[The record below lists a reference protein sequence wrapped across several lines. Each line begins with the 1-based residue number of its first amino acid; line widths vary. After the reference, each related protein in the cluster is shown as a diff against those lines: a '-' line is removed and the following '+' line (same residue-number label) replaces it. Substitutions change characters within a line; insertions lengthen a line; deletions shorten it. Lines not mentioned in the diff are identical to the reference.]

1 MSIKQNGGVFGR
13 NPTFNDVTIDGVLT
27 FNGDIDVNSD
37 LKVNG
42 DLDVTGEGRF
52 DGNVGI
58 NTDSPSS
65 PSGKCLTVYDASL
78 PRINL
83 KNSTS
88 GDGAY
93 DGVEFYL
100 NGLNAYINNRE
111 AGSIVFGTSN
121 ATKMTLGATGN
132 LAFPSGQGI
141 DFSATSGTGTS
152 ELLDDYEEGTWTPT
166 ILFGGANAG
175 MTFAT
180 QTGSYTKIGNLVSAS
195 CYISLSANGS
205 STGAATIGGLPFAA
219 GSTALTF
226 TAGSLYLDKVSFA
239 NFPQTW
245 ISYANQVMNLAEVT
259 DAGVRTLIT
268 NANFVA
274 TSEIMMNVTYRV

>member
-152 ELLDDYEEGTWTPT
+152 ELLSDYEEGTWTPS
-166 ILFGGANAG
+166 LVAG
-175 MTFAT
+175 VGTLGSTSTAGT
-180 QTGSYTKIGNLVSAS
+180 YTKVGRVVTLSAYLKITDNGTGSTYLRVDN
-195 CYISLSANGS
+195 
-205 STGAATIGGLPFAA
+205 LPFPVAA
-219 GSTALTF
+219 YGGSTYAYEHAVSGSATSIHVVNGTSNFQMWKYNNTYPGATNATWNVSVSYF
-226 TAGSLYLDKVSFA
+226 TA
-239 NFPQTW
+239 
-245 ISYANQVMNLAEVT
+245 
-259 DAGVRTLIT
+259 
-268 NANFVA
+268 
-274 TSEIMMNVTYRV
+274 